1 MYMPDNKIKELLRKY
16 LNGTATP
23 EETRIVDDWYNWL
36 SAGDKAERLSDVDR
50 MRLRDQYW
58 NGIKSGIN
66 RSSSKQ
72 QRSWPAW
79 MALAAAV
86 SGIVVLAYF
95 FLPSFQRLDSSG
107 VVSEVSGA
115 RTFGESIENN
125 TNEARQIM
133 LPDSSKVTLFPGS
146 ALGVH
151 DGFNTDSRT
160 VRLSGRAFFDVSR
173 DESRPFF
180 VLTNEIVTKVLGTS
194 FTVSAFPGEPEITVA
209 VTSGKVSVYAEVDE
223 NKVAS
228 ENIILKPNQQAVYNK
243 SDRKVARTLVSVP
256 KVVIAEEEV
265 KKIRFEGMP
274 VSEIFKALEKMYGVD
289 IVFDEES
296 FRNCSM
302 TTSVSKGELY
312 DKIDVICEITGA
324 SYTLE
329 DARIRISGSGCN

>member
-1 MYMPDNKIKELLRKY
+1 MYMPDNRIKELLRKY

-23 EETRIVDDWYNWL
+23 EETKLVDDWYSSL
-36 SAGDKAERLSDVDR
+36 SGEDKIDRLSDVDR
-50 MRLRDQYW
+50 TRLRNEYW
-58 NGIKSGIN
+58 EGIKSRMK

-72 QRSWPAW
+72 KTLWVGW

-86 SGIVVLAYF
+86 SGIVVLVYF
-95 FLPSFQRLDSSG
+95 FLPSFQKLDSSG
-107 VVSEVSGA
+107 PFSEVSEA
-115 RTFGESIENN
+115 NAFTESIKNS
-125 TNEARQIM
+125 TDEAREIT
-133 LPDSSKVTLFPGS
+133 LPDSSRVTLFPGS
-146 ALGVH
+146 ALGIH
-151 DGFNTDSRT
+151 DAFNTNSRT
-160 VRLSGRAFFDVSR
+160 VSLSGRAFFDVSR

-180 VLTNEIVTKVLGTS
+180 VLTNEVVTKVLGTS
-194 FTVSAFPGEPEITVA
+194 FTVSAFPGDREITVA
-209 VTSGKVSVYAEVDE
+209 VTSGKVSVYAEMDE

-243 SDRKVARTLVSVP
+243 SERKVARTLVSVP
-256 KVVIAEEEV
+256 KVVIPEEEV

-289 IVFDEES
+289 IEFDEKS

-324 SYTLE
+324 SYSLE